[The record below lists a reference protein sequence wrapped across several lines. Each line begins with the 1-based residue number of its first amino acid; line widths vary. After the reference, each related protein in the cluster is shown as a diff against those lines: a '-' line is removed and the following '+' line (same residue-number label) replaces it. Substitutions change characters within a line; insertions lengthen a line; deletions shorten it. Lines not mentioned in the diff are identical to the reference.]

1 MVIHVLV
8 VFAVIYRKTYRGKTN
23 SLFLMLNVL
32 AFVVALFDVING
44 AIKTP
49 IPTSMAAVYVSYFFS
64 SFYFVARNALTA
76 IYFVFLVR
84 YFRLSRLLRK
94 PLFLALFYLPFF
106 AALALMITNLFTGI
120 IFTVDMTNGYQRHD
134 AIMILYVLAF
144 IYLIAGIVL
153 LLFVRKTVSLSKW
166 LSLLGL
172 YALTIL
178 AIVLQYLDGTLMIE
192 LLVNAISF
200 LIVTFTVLRPEE
212 LTEPNTGLA
221 SYRAFQLELTKALS
235 SKEKDHIVFIRF
247 ANSNNLRSYFG
258 KEIYIRFLKSIAF
271 SIEKYCREKRINV
284 DVYVKPVDTLIFLV
298 RGDNVDPKA
307 IFDVLLSSKEIF
319 FPEIKTSFGSMD
331 IFGCSLEVPNDC
343 KDEKTILHL
352 GDSFEYFMDGKS
364 NFVLGT
370 EILANKTF
378 KIESNLGE
386 IFRRAIE
393 NNRLSMVYQPIYD
406 LKAKRFRSAEALV
419 RLNDEEFGLISPSL
433 FIPAAERQNLLK
445 PISDFVL
452 NEVYRFVGSAEFE
465 ELGLDYIEVNLS
477 VLQCLDPGLV
487 SQIKELEKK
496 YRIDPKHINFEITES
511 VYAQDSS
518 IFDKNL
524 ISLCKEGYEISLD
537 DYGTGY
543 SNIHR
548 LLSLPLSI
556 IKIDKSMVDA
566 AFTKEGSIVI
576 ANSIKMMKDVD
587 KYVVVEG
594 VESKEQVD
602 IVESEGADFI
612 QGFYFS
618 KPLSED
624 DFVEFLA
631 VKRVDYANRTA
642 LFA

>member
-1 MVIHVLV
+1 MVIHALV
-8 VFAVIYRKTYRGKTN
+8 VFAVIYRKTYRGKVN
-23 SLFLMLNVL
+23 FLFLMLNVL
-32 AFVVALFDVING
+32 AFVIALFDVING

-49 IPTSMAAVYVSYFFS
+49 LPTSMAAVYVSTFFS
-64 SFYFVARNALTA
+64 SFYFVGRNALTA

-106 AALALMITNLFTGI
+106 AALALVITNLFTGI
-120 IFTVDMTNGYQRHD
+120 IFTVDMENGYQRHD

-235 SKEKDHIVFIRF
+235 SKERDHIVFIRF

-258 KEIYIRFLKSIAF
+258 KDIYIRFLKSIVF
-271 SIEKYCREKRINV
+271 SIEKYCKEKRINV

-298 RGDNVDPKA
+298 RGENLDPKA

-343 KDEKTILHL
+343 DDEKTILRL

-364 NFVLGT
+364 NFALGA
-370 EILANKTF
+370 EVLANKTF

-393 NNRLSMVYQPIYD
+393 NNNLSMVYQPIYD
-406 LKAKRFRSAEALV
+406 LKAKRFRSAEALL
-419 RLNDEEFGLISPSL
+419 RLHDEEFGMISPSL

-452 NEVYRFVGSAEFE
+452 NEVYRFVGSAEFKD
-465 ELGLDYIEVNLS
+465 LGLDYIEVNLS

-487 SQIKELEKK
+487 NQIKELEKK
-496 YRIDPKHINFEITES
+496 YRVDPRRINFEITES

-624 DFVEFLA
+624 DFVKFLA

-642 LFA
+642 